1 MRIIIYVYIM
11 LENAASHTLE
21 LPYLIFTGKLI
32 SAQESF
38 ELLHIF
44 GFHKKGKKLFSLPE
58 KESICAAS

>member
-1 MRIIIYVYIM
+1 M

-32 SAQESF
+32 SAQENF